1 MPKDPTRGLIRALS
15 TLLKRVRACW
25 MSALALYLAK
35 PVDEFSM
42 LTTADQQALATVLRR
57 GDVLLSAGS
66 TRCAELVKRLTQSRW
81 SHVSMYGK
89 LTEWR
94 RFADDSRP
102 AGPYTVS

>member
-1 MPKDPTRGLIRALS
+1 MMPKHPTRGLISALS
-15 TLLKRVRACW
+15 TLLKRARARW

-66 TRCAELVKRLTQSRW
+66 TRCAELVKRLTQSR
-81 SHVSMYGK
+81 
-89 LTEWR
+89 
-94 RFADDSRP
+94 
-102 AGPYTVS
+102 